1 MIAHVRSLRPARR
14 PRPALTTTVRAL
26 LIATVG
32 ALVIVPLGAAAQS
45 PGLVDGRTGSPGG
58 WTDDVVYAGANAL
71 VSGLVTGLFR
81 AFSDDGSFGE
91 GFRAGAA
98 GGVVTYSG
106 KRLAA
111 QRFAGA
117 GLLGRQVA
125 SVGGSVVSNARE
137 GRGAFDRLTFQLGL
151 GRLYWDRVG
160 SRVAFRPDVV
170 TLYYT
175 ALGVATSGVE
185 LDGSRT
191 LSAGT
196 PVFVTRRGSTA
207 LDGNAAG
214 RAYGGVIVMDV
225 NAIIGLADI
234 AAHERVHVL
243 QYDQQFSLWGE
254 AAERGLF
261 SLFGP
266 GVADVLGRAD
276 LSIGLLPFVPFIDSV
291 SHDDNPFEW
300 EASHLTGVPGS

>member
-1 MIAHVRSLRPARR
+1 MDPLVRPPRPGGCL
-14 PRPALTTTVRAL
+14 RPALTVAVAAL
-26 LIATVG
+26 LI
-32 ALVIVPLGAAAQS
+32 IPMDAAAQTS
-45 PGLVDGRTGSPGG
+45 GLIDERTRTSGG
-58 WTDDVVYAGANAL
+58 WTKDVGYAAANAL
-71 VSGLVTGLFR
+71 VSGVVTGLFR

-98 GGVVTYSG
+98 GGVVTYGG
-106 KRLAA
+106 KLLAA

-125 SVGGSVVSNARE
+125 SVGGSLVSNARE

-151 GRLYWDRVG
+151 GRLYWDRMG

-175 ALGVATSGVE
+175 ALGVASSGVE

-196 PVFVTRRGSTA
+196 PVFVTRAGSTA

-225 NAIIGLADI
+225 NAMVGLGDI

-243 QYDQQFSLWGE
+243 QYDQQFALWGE
-254 AAERGLF
+254 PTERGLF

-266 GVADVLGRAD
+266 GVADILGRAD
-276 LSIGLLPFVPFIDSV
+276 LSIGLLPLLPFIDSV
-291 SHDDNPFEW
+291 SHDDNPLEW
-300 EASHLTGVPGS
+300 EAAHLTGPLGS